1 MPARNVPDFYVMP
14 EEYDVLHAAGSA
26 EEVRVLERIERE
38 HVRTDAGV
46 RTAGRARAPRMI
58 TWLEPA
64 CGTGRLL
71 RLAAAKG
78 RKVVGF
84 DLEAP
89 MVEYASRRIDAAI
102 ARRSAQR
109 PRNRG
114 ALVFR
119 ADMTDFGRRIPAHSV
134 DLAFNLINTIRHLGS
149 DAAML
154 AHFGQVARVL
164 RPGGVYAVGLS
175 LSSYGNEIPTE
186 DIWVGRRGRVSVRQ
200 VVQYIP
206 APGGRGRGARDERCI
221 NHMTVTR
228 GRREFDHDFVY
239 SLRAYDLKQWT
250 TLVARS
256 ALSVDAV
263 LDDQG
268 NAITPS
274 EPGYAVFI
282 LRPG

>member
-1 MPARNVPDFYVMP
+1 VPDFYVMP

-26 EEVRVLERIERE
+26 EDVRVLERLERD
-38 HVRTDAGV
+38 HVGV
-46 RTAGRARAPRMI
+46 APARRGRAPRERSRR

-71 RLAAAKG
+71 RLGAARG
-78 RKVVGF
+78 RDVIGF
-84 DLEAP
+84 DLEPP
-89 MVEYASRRIDAAI
+89 MVEYA
-102 ARRSAQR
+102 ARRVRDAMTRRERAGGSRVRVSIFQ
-109 PRNRG
+109 
-114 ALVFR
+114 
-119 ADMTDFGRRIPAHSV
+119 ADMTRFAHRVRPASV
-134 DLAFNLINTIRHLGS
+134 DLAFNLINTIRHLRT

-154 AHFGQVARVL
+154 EHFAQIARVL

-186 DIWVGRRGRVSVRQ
+186 DIWIGRRGRVSIRQ

-206 APGGRGRGARDERCI
+206 APGGRAKGARDERCI

-228 GRREFDHDFVY
+228 GTREIDHDFVY
-239 SLRAYDLKQWT
+239 TLRAYNLRQWT
-250 TLVARS
+250 GLIERS
-256 ALSVDAV
+256 ALTIAAV

-268 NAITPS
+268 NAIAPS

-282 LRPG
+282 LRSR